1 MFKRVGLIVFIAV
14 AAIGLALAGTL
25 LWATSAPGS
34 RTLSRWVRE
43 SLVKQTG
50 LDVTFAK
57 IDLDLFPPRVR
68 IRDATARDVQGRVVC
83 TVAEAE
89 MAPDPL
95 DLFRSRFTV
104 DEISVGA
111 PRCMVKL
118 TAKDVDALRA
128 QAQAQPAGA
137 KPAGIDLSAVPRFD
151 VFAVT
156 DGFLDAQIDDEG
168 RTGRL
173 HLTVDGLGLDVT
185 GTEASIEVR
194 GLVDRIRG
202 TWQKG
207 DKKVDESVVGL
218 EFRTA
223 VSGNAVDV
231 RHLNAVAGG
240 ARIRVRDAHVP
251 VPLWPAGP
259 EVADLSVD
267 VPLDLAQRLP
277 LGLPTFTG
285 KASFLGQVS
294 AREGADKRI
303 GVFARGQVGL
313 AGVTVDGRVVGDL
326 DGRVSLTPKGVALAA
341 TRVRI
346 GDGVVTV
353 DGSVAFDEGLT
364 TEVSARL
371 ERVELARLL
380 EGLKLVEAQVTQ
392 RMSGTARA
400 KGRLR
405 PLKLD
410 GAVDLTVED
419 HTVWAKGFRSKANEI
434 ILHAPTATVRG
445 RISAT
450 DRYFAAPDLDVRV
463 GSTELAVNT
472 RFNFD
477 ATWLL
482 VAKSRMFHLE
492 DLQRIAGFDVQGRG
506 PLTCRISGLLW
517 EPHIV
522 GSASFDQ
529 FSFAGLKFGHA
540 ETGVSFSHGNL
551 SFDGLTVRTRDSR
564 YAASEVRLEFGGR
577 TGLRIETKMDIE
589 RLAISDLA
597 DTFHLDLSR
606 YGAPEG
612 ELFGRVA
619 IDYTLR
625 PKHLDIQVNLTHDKL
640 RIFGERFG
648 ADVARGSWV
657 DGDLT
662 VAELGLTKGR
672 GTISVTGAAMR
683 DGSLNFIGVA
693 SELELKSI
701 DNKQVRALGLEGA
714 GQAFV
719 VLGGTV
725 GRPVGTADVRLGGTR
740 RKGVEFG
747 PSALKIALDGR
758 VMTASGKL
766 CGDLATLEYARLD
779 LDTRAFAVEGFVYEL
794 DAISHLGLD
803 AGGHRAKALITGEI
817 ALRGRVA
824 ARPELFG
831 HGNLERVHVTVDNI
845 DFENTGTVHLDVAKN
860 RFRLKRARFEG
871 PRQVFDL
878 WGDAGTTGLDL
889 KVRGLAD
896 LGALDGLFDAVDK
909 SRGELTFSGRVTGSP
924 SSPIFRGEADIE
936 NGMVKLASFPHAI
949 ENLGGRILL
958 RGRQVL
964 FQGFTAET
972 ADGKLAADGFLKL
985 DGLAIADYGFT
996 LSLDG
1001 LRLAPL
1007 EDLSFIASGRLELA
1021 PGKAGL
1027 LPTVRGDVDVS
1038 AFRYTKDIRVLEL
1051 SDLDLL
1057 TGRRLT
1063 TQKTHLYDRKEDVF
1077 AFDVRLHG
1085 TKDLVARNNL
1095 FDAAL
1100 RIDDTDLPLRI
1111 VGTNQSFGFL
1121 GRIVGTD
1128 GQIRFA
1134 GKRFKLESASVEF
1147 TDRMRPDNPKFHVVA
1162 GGQVRDWRV
1171 TMTADGTVAQ
1181 YAIKLTSEPFL
1192 SQEDIAFLLLTGMT
1206 KAEHRQF
1213 GSSGAGAGVA
1223 ILDQLGPG
1231 GEAIPLELQV
1241 YNEYSERA
1249 GTDTTR
1255 VSLGKW
1261 LTEDIWVAVSSSVGQ
1276 ERDIEANVD
1285 YKINDHFSVEGG
1297 YENDN
1302 EGQVGNLGLDLKF
1315 RLEF

>member
-1 MFKRVGLIVFIAV
+1 VFKRVGLILFIAV

-25 LWATSAPGS
+25 LWATSASGS
-34 RTLSRWVRE
+34 RTISRWVRE
-43 SLVKQTG
+43 ALVRQTG
-50 LDVTFAK
+50 LEVTFSK

-68 IRDATARDVQGRVVC
+68 IRDAAARDVQGRVAC

-89 MAPDPL
+89 MAPDAL
-95 DLFRSRFTV
+95 DLLRSRFTV
-104 DEISVGA
+104 DEIYVGT
-111 PRCMVKL
+111 PRCTVKL
-118 TAKDVDALRA
+118 GAKDLDALEGKA
-128 QAQAQPAGA
+128 AA
-137 KPAGIDLSAVPRFD
+137 KPGATASAGIDLSIVPRFD

-156 DGFLDAQIDDEG
+156 DGFLDAQIEDG
-168 RTGRL
+168 KRL
-173 HLTVDGLGLDVT
+173 GSVHVTVDGLGLDVT

-202 TWQKG
+202 TWRKG
-207 DKKVDESVVGL
+207 DKKVDESVTGL
-218 EFRTA
+218 EFRAA
-223 VSGNAVDV
+223 VTEHAVDV

-240 ARIRVRDAHVP
+240 ARIRLRDAHVP

-267 VPLDLAQRLP
+267 VPLELAQRLP
-277 LGLPTFTG
+277 LGLPKLTG

-294 AREGADKRI
+294 ARKGADERI
-303 GVFARGQVGL
+303 GVSARGQAGL

-326 DGRVSLTPKGVALAA
+326 DGRVSLTPKGVSLTAA
-341 TRVRI
+341 KVRI
-346 GDGVVTV
+346 GDGVVTL
-353 DGSVAFDEGLT
+353 DGSVAFDEELSV
-364 TEVSARL
+364 EVSARL
-371 ERVELARLL
+371 DRVELARLL

-392 RMSGTARA
+392 RISGMARA

-405 PLKLD
+405 PLRLD

-419 HTVWAKGFRSKANEI
+419 HTVWTKGFRSKANEI

-445 RISAT
+445 RISVT
-450 DRYFAAPDLDVRV
+450 DRYLAAPDLDVRV
-463 GSTELAVNT
+463 GQTQLDVDT

-492 DLQRIAGFDVQGRG
+492 DLQHIAGFEVQGRG
-506 PLTCRISGLLW
+506 PVTCRISGLLW
-517 EPHIV
+517 QPHIV

-529 FSFAGLKFGHA
+529 FSFAGLGFGHV

-577 TGLRIETKMDIE
+577 NGLRIETKMDIE

-606 YGAPEG
+606 FGSPEG

-619 IDYTLR
+619 VDYTLR
-625 PKHLDIQVNLTHDKL
+625 PKHLDIQANLTHDKL

-672 GTISVTGAAMR
+672 GTISITGAALR

-693 SELELKSI
+693 SELELGSI
-701 DNKQVRALGLEGA
+701 DNEQVRALGLEGV

-719 VLGGTV
+719 VLGGTTE
-725 GRPVGTADVRLGGTR
+725 RPSGTADVRLGGTR

-747 PSALKIALDGR
+747 PSTLKLALDGSA
-758 VMTASGKL
+758 VTASGKL
-766 CGDLATLEYARLD
+766 GGDLATLEYARLD
-779 LDTRAFAVEGFVYEL
+779 FDTRAFEIEGFVYEF
-794 DAISHLGLD
+794 DAISQLGFKP
-803 AGGHRAKALITGEI
+803 GGHRASALVTGEI
-817 ALRGRVA
+817 ALRGRIA
-824 ARPELFG
+824 ARPELSG

-845 DFENTGTVHLDVAKN
+845 DFENEGTVHFDVLGD
-860 RFRLKRARFEG
+860 RFRLSRARFEG

-878 WGDAGTTGLDL
+878 WGDAGAKQLDL
-889 KVRGLAD
+889 KVRGIAD
-896 LGALDGLFDAVDK
+896 LGALDGLIEAVEK
-909 SRGELTFSGRVTGSP
+909 SRGHLTFEGRVTGSP
-924 SSPIFRGEADIE
+924 SAPVFRGEADLA
-936 NGMVKLASFPHAI
+936 NGMVKLAAIPHAI
-949 ENLGGRILL
+949 ERLEGKILL
-958 RGRQVL
+958 RGRKVL
-964 FQGFTAET
+964 FEGFTAE
-972 ADGKLAADGFLKL
+972 AADGRLALQGFLTL
-985 DGLAIADYGFT
+985 DGLAIADYGF
-996 LSLDG
+996 SLEADG
-1001 LRLAPL
+1001 LSLAPL
-1007 EDLSFIASGRLELA
+1007 EDLSLVASGRLELA
-1021 PGKAGL
+1021 PGQNGA
-1027 LPTVRGDVDVS
+1027 LPMVRGDVDVS
-1038 AFRYTKDIRVLEL
+1038 DFKYTKDIRVLEL

-1057 TGRRLT
+1057 TGRRLS
-1063 TQKTHLYDRKEDVF
+1063 TQKTHLFDRKDDVF

-1085 TKDLVARNNL
+1085 SKGLAARNNL
-1095 FDAAL
+1095 FDASL
-1100 RIDDTDLPLRI
+1100 RIDDTDVPLRI

-1121 GRIVGTD
+1121 GRILGEE

-1147 TDRMRPDNPKFHVVA
+1147 TDRMRPDNPKFRVLA
-1162 GGQVRDWRV
+1162 TGQVRDWRI
-1171 TMTADGTVAQ
+1171 TMAAEGTVEQ
-1181 YAIKLTSEPFL
+1181 YAIRLTSEPFL
-1192 SQEDIAFLLLTGMT
+1192 SQEDVVFLLLTGMT

-1213 GSSGAGAGVA
+1213 GSSGASAGVA
-1223 ILDQLGPG
+1223 VLDQLGPG

-1241 YNEYSERA
+1241 YSEYSERA